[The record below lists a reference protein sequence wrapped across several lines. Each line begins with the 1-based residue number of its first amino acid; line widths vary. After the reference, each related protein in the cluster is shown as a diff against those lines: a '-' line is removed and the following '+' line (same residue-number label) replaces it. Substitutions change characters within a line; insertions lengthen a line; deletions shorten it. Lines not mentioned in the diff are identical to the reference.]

1 MRIIFSIIRIVAGA
15 LILIFL
21 VLPIKAEVDSLKF
34 KKSELGNTE
43 AQAKEYS
50 GLGQDV
56 VGRFQSIDPA
66 QVERL
71 KKMVP
76 DTIDNIRFINDVNGI
91 AKKTGMK
98 LKKVDYNAQD
108 LKGEDIKNSEK
119 IANSSNPLYG
129 SYTVSFAVSGTYK
142 QFVEFLEALE
152 NSLRLVDITSVTF
165 TSVGQV
171 DGKVESY
178 DFSVKA
184 QSYWLKN

>member
-1 MRIIFSIIRIVAGA
+1 MRIIFSTIRIVAGT
-15 LILIFL
+15 LIIIFL
-21 VLPIKAEVDSLKF
+21 VLPIKAQVDDLKF

-43 AQAKEYS
+43 SQAKQYAT
-50 GLGQDV
+50 LGQDV

-76 DTIDNIRFINDVNGI
+76 DTVDNIRFINDVNGI

-108 LKGEDIKNSEK
+108 LKGTDIKSSEK
-119 IANSSNPLYG
+119 IASGSSALYG
-129 SYTVSFAVSGTYK
+129 SYTVNFVVSGTYK
-142 QFVEFLEALE
+142 QFVEFVESLE
-152 NSLRLVDITSVTF
+152 NSLRLVDITDVTF
-165 TSVGQV
+165 TSAGQTE
-171 DGKVESY
+171 GKVENY
-178 DFSVKA
+178 DFTIKA

>member
-1 MRIIFSIIRIVAGA
+1 MRIIFSIIRIVAGV
-15 LILIFL
+15 LITIFL
-21 VLPIKAEVDSLKF
+21 VLPMKSEIDNLKLKKA
-34 KKSELGNTE
+34 ELGNTE

-50 GLGQDV
+50 TMGQDV

-76 DTIDNIRFINDVNGI
+76 DTVDNIRFINDVNGI

-108 LKGEDIKNSEK
+108 LKGTKIKSSEK
-119 IANSSNPLYG
+119 ITPSSNSLYG
-129 SYTVSFAVSGTYK
+129 SYTVNFSVSGSYK
-142 QFVEFLEALE
+142 QFVEFLSSLE
-152 NSLRLVDITSVTF
+152 NSLRLVDVTDVTF
-165 TSVGQV
+165 TSTSQV
-171 DGKVESY
+171 EGKPEVY

>member
-1 MRIIFSIIRIVAGA
+1 MRIIFSIVRIVAGA
-15 LILIFL
+15 LIIIFL

-43 AQAKEYS
+43 AQAKQYAT
-50 GLGQDV
+50 LGQDV

-76 DTIDNIRFINDVNGI
+76 DTVDNIRFINDVNGI

-108 LKGEDIKNSEK
+108 LKGADIKNSEK
-119 IANSSNPLYG
+119 IATNSSSLYG

-142 QFVEFLEALE
+142 QFVEFLSSLE
-152 NSLRLVDITSVTF
+152 NSLRLVDITDVTF
-165 TSVGQV
+165 TSVGQTE
-171 DGKVESY
+171 GKAEMY
-178 DFSVKA
+178 DFSIKA